1 MHRYKVELP
10 SGIIKNPV
18 LKTAGCDFKVN
29 DVVVKE
35 GEIVFPMYREDQKM
49 YGIVA
54 ARGIKGGQVLIATH
68 GASFGFKEFI
78 LRNQENAKD

>member
-10 SGIIKNPV
+10 SGIINNPV

-35 GEIVFPMYREDQKM
+35 GDTVFPMYREDQKM

-54 ARGIKGGQVLIATH
+54 ARGIKGKQVLIA
-68 GASFGFKEFI
+68 ARDKS
-78 LRNQENAKD
+78 